1 MFQTLLSPLRSRF
14 DLSPRSPTFPANA
27 TENPT
32 SPPRTAYSL
41 TSPGNASFASSGGFG
56 TFGASLSPEQDITP
70 EEFARDVLVEL
81 MRNSVEELKVRG
93 AEASEDGL
101 RGRMET
107 LSEMLRIM
115 EQDACTKD
123 IFREMDGF
131 LALMSVLASLSV
143 STEDEHNLVPVSPV
157 QLIEPLDEI
166 RKDCITRVFVVLSE
180 AMKDSPENEI
190 YFRTKVGYD
199 SLKLALQSVPT
210 KVDDAGHL
218 HLHILSLFLA
228 LSLSDFSPLLVGFF
242 TDLHDKDIETVDE
255 KVKKVVGIIRHA
267 GALRI
272 LWDLAVPS
280 TLNDVGRYG
289 LYKLFEG
296 LFGLNH
302 RNAGVLSSLGIVG
315 DVFRRFRTTKKAE
328 DGRNKERHVL
338 QKLLRRLLE
347 MGATTAEARGLFAA
361 AIVDDKLD
369 PEILDVARFGM
380 KSRWVEHFSME
391 GPAAVVLGDS
401 DTNKWRTLPKDGLSF
416 LIWFFPSTL
425 PTAPYTLF
433 SASSPS
439 PPPSSTSL
447 HRLNAPPPIRTHLK
461 IAARLDGKLSVW
473 SSAAPDDEV
482 IFPAAKLKKGRWT
495 HLAFVWYQRKGGNPN
510 LRLYIDGAYVDGQN
524 LTYPRAELF
533 SGYGSNSGIRYT
545 IGDFTAQKQ
554 NGSSMSWC
562 LASAY
567 LLGLPLADDLPR
579 LIHHLGPRYT
589 GSFQDRELVKFLTYE
604 ASTSLNMYLNSA
616 SSTGSN
622 QSSIRSPPGGVTVKG
637 KGSQSPIVKA
647 LREGMSSMG
656 LKDESVVFIVAS
668 EDFEWGVDGDGDS
681 TIKDSIGVDVGM
693 RNAKLVGDVFVVK
706 AESLD
711 VALWKIGG
719 AAVGLRLVQLAST
732 SHELSR
738 TLSILTDGLKN
749 SWQNSE
755 DMERLR
761 GYEILGDILRTKA
774 QLINLT
780 AFETL
785 FEFLGINFNSPE
797 QSTVVNPLAYRALAL
812 DFSLWSRTRP
822 EIQRAH
828 LDQFATLLELSRYKA
843 FNWKQRLSKMNLVRK
858 IMFALQADWYSNPPE
873 PNGLTSTHEVG
884 HNMQAQLVQT
894 LGVILRAP
902 GGFVKED
909 IKAVVAYLAANLHEN
924 NNGEGSPH
932 SVISRFEFKLPPREK
947 AELVLSL
954 LVQIIGGH
962 SYYIKFTTVLPM
974 TRILLL
980 LLGDRPSPSVAA
992 QILNMISISI
1002 RVSSSF
1008 SRKFELV
1015 SGWSVLKTILPNVWD
1030 PTVNKAAF
1038 DLLLGRIDTRS
1049 AENSQ
1054 APTPTSATRREE
1066 KERTKSTTV
1075 SCTYILPTIIAAL
1088 RSGLIAV
1095 ANNCHI
1101 SDEGEAAGNLSWSTE
1116 TTMEMLIEELLT
1128 LHASSS
1134 TFRHIFESQQ
1144 TTQLFIDAYK
1154 AMVSKLSKAT
1164 YINNWNLRILEKLT
1178 HFGLALA
1185 LDNSVGGG
1193 QKREI
1198 LDNIQS
1204 AEVIANPNAVT
1215 TAIDPDLVVD
1225 NRSVRQRI
1233 ASARFSIQVGERSV
1247 IRTINRM
1254 TEWRKT
1260 VQTSERKRIRKT
1272 VLDMREHRRQVSR
1285 LTEWTYLLTSE
1296 RGLWPH
1302 HEPIMWRLDE
1312 TEGPHRIRKKLEPQV
1327 DNSPSSRV
1335 DALEEVT
1342 RGVNPPEPDTSSI
1355 MQVEVPPWAEAYEIS
1370 ATEIE
1375 ERQDLAE
1382 EIVDD
1387 KLRRIRHE
1395 LEPGDVIEAVATVA
1409 RIDGVDSSPGL
1420 LILGRTHIYMLDG
1433 VVENEDG
1440 EVIDAHDAPKRLLFI
1455 PGSIVEL
1462 DGPQRAQRWAHT
1474 QIATCSDKK
1483 FLFRDVALEIYF
1495 KDSRSLL
1502 IVFLDKK
1509 RRSDL
1514 EHRLSTIVGRPYS
1527 EIGMTPGPAPQTQ
1540 RTPMFGKMGSR
1551 VLSGFRTDELSTAT
1565 RKWQAREISNFAYL
1579 SILNQISGRTPSDA
1593 TQYPVFPWVLS
1604 DYTSKIL
1611 DLNNPDSYRDLT
1623 KPMGALTSVRRQAA
1637 ETRYS
1642 NLESVGEE
1650 PFHYGTHFSSSMIVC
1665 HFMIRLAPFTNMFKT
1680 LQGGDWDL
1688 PDRLFSDL
1696 PRAYESAAHDVRG
1709 DVRELIPEFFTCPE
1723 FLENS
1728 ANHDFGVLQQT
1739 GERIHDVKLP
1749 PWAHQDPLLFITLN
1763 RRALES
1769 PVVSEHL
1776 PAWIDLIW
1784 GCNQRNPESL
1794 NVFHPLSYEG
1804 SIDLDAIKD
1813 DLERE
1818 ATVGIIHN
1826 FGQTPRKIFTTPHPE
1841 RYHHG
1846 LHSLPI
1852 GTLHGI
1858 EEDPHLLTQ
1867 NVRCFKDLGPTTPVR
1882 ELVPDILSDK
1892 MNPCPEGVLCL
1903 PQFPQE
1909 HVEWRPRSAEL
1920 RIVVEHRLV
1929 QVIEDAFCN
1938 CAAFADSTSLV
1949 TGSSDYTVRL
1959 WKVNRGP
1966 HPNGAQSG
1974 MRVTLSHIM
1983 RVHTDEVTCVAA
1995 SRAWSLIVSGSK
2007 DGSAALWDLNR
2018 GVYVRSIWHGEAGET
2033 NAVNLVAINEST
2045 GYIATC
2051 SRLKLCLHTVNGR
2064 HITTLD
2070 LTKTS
2075 SFSPLVPTITS
2086 MAFHERE
2093 YSHLGVLATGGP
2105 DGSITLRTW
2114 TADGTPDGEKAQWEF
2129 LTIRTMK
2136 VRMVGHNRPPAVTA
2150 IKFLGETLY
2159 HGEETGKSYAWN
2171 LPDS

>member
-14 DLSPRSPTFPANA
+14 DLSPRSPTFPGNG
-27 TENPT
+27 TEQPT
-32 SPPRTAYSL
+32 SPPRSAYSL

-56 TFGASLSPEQDITP
+56 SFSASLTPEQDITP
-70 EEFARDVLVEL
+70 EEFARDVLIEL
-81 MRNSVEELKVRG
+81 MRNSVEEMKVRG

-101 RGRMET
+101 RGRMEVRSI

-131 LALMSVLASLSV
+131 LSLMSVLASLSV
-143 STEDEHNLVPVSPV
+143 PAKDTPSSDLVPVSPV

-166 RKDCITRVFVVLSE
+166 RRECITRVFTVLGE
-180 AMKDSPENEI
+180 AMKGSPENEV
-190 YFRTKVGYD
+190 YFRTKVGYE

-210 KVDDAGHL
+210 KADDAGLL
-218 HLHILSLFLA
+218 HLHVLSLFLA
-228 LSLSDFSPLLVGFF
+228 LSLSDFSPLLVEYF
-242 TDLHDKDIETVDE
+242 TDLQEQNVEAVDE
-255 KVKKVVGIIRHA
+255 KVKQVVGTIRHA
-267 GALRI
+267 GALHI
-272 LWDLAVPS
+272 LWNLAEPE
-280 TLNDVGRYG
+280 TLNDMGRYA

-296 LFGLNH
+296 LFGVSH

-315 DVFRRFRTTKKAE
+315 DVFRRFRAAKKGGE
-328 DGRNKERHVL
+328 SRDKERHIL

-347 MGATTAEARGLFAA
+347 MGATTTEARGLFEA
-361 AIVDDKLD
+361 AIVDEKLD
-369 PEILDVARFGM
+369 PEILDVVRFGM

-391 GPAAVVLGDS
+391 GAAAVVLGDS
-401 DTNKWRTLPKDGLSF
+401 DTNKWKTLPKEGLTF
-416 LIWFFPSTL
+416 LLWFFPSTL
-425 PTAPYTLF
+425 PSTPYTLF
-433 SASSPS
+433 AASSPS

-447 HRLNAPPPIRTHLK
+447 HRIVTSLPIRTHLK
-461 IAARLDGKLSVW
+461 IVLRPDGKLSVW
-473 SSAAPDDEV
+473 SSATPDEEL

-510 LRLYIDGAYVDGQN
+510 LRMYIDGAFVEGQN
-524 LTYPRAELF
+524 LTYPRSELF
-533 SGYGSNSGIRYT
+533 SGYGANSGIRYT
-545 IGDFTAQKQ
+545 IGDANAQKDK
-554 NGSSMSWC
+554 GSSMSWC

-604 ASTSLNMYLNSA
+604 ASTSLNMFLSSSSA
-616 SSTGSN
+616 ASGPAF
-622 QSSIRSPPGGVTVKG
+622 IRSPHGIGGAKG
-637 KGSQSPIVKA
+637 KSVQTPIVKA
-647 LREGMSSMG
+647 LRDGMPAMG
-656 LKDESVVFIVAS
+656 LKEESLVFVVAS
-668 EDFEWGVDGDGDS
+668 DEFEWGVDGDADVAVR
-681 TIKDSIGVDVGM
+681 DAVGVDVGLGIGVKS
-693 RNAKLVGDVFVVK
+693 RKGGSDAKLVGDVFVVK

-719 AAVGLRLVQLAST
+719 AAVGLRLVQFAST
-732 SHELSR
+732 SHEISR

-774 QLINLT
+774 HLVNLT

-812 DFSLWSRTRP
+812 DFSLWSRTRA

-828 LDQFATLLELSRYKA
+828 LEQFATLLELSRYKA
-843 FNWKQRLSKMNLVRK
+843 FNWKQRLSKMGLIRK
-858 IMFALQADWYSNPPE
+858 ILFALQADWYSSLSDQ
-873 PNGLTSTHEVG
+873 NGLAPTNDMG
-884 HNMQAQLVQT
+884 PGMLAQLVQT
-894 LGVILRAP
+894 LGSTLKAP

-909 IKAVVAYLAANLHEN
+909 IKAVVAFLAANLHESEWN
-924 NNGEGSPH
+924 PSNSGEGSPH
-932 SVISRFEFKLPPREK
+932 SVISRFEFKVPPREK
-947 AELVLSL
+947 AEHVLAL
-954 LVQIIGGH
+954 LVQIIGAQP
-962 SYYIKFTTVLPM
+962 YYTKFTTALPM

-980 LLGDRPSPSVAA
+980 LLGDRPSSHVAA

-1002 RVSSSF
+1002 RVSNSF

-1015 SGWSVLKTILPNVWD
+1015 SGWSVLKTVLPNVWD
-1030 PTVNKAAF
+1030 PAVNKAAF
-1038 DLLLGRIDTRS
+1038 DLLLGRINTGPS
-1049 AENSQ
+1049 AEGSQ
-1054 APTPTSATRREE
+1054 ATTPTSATRREE
-1066 KERTKSTTV
+1066 KDRTNSTTV
-1075 SCTYILPTIIAAL
+1075 S
-1088 RSGLIAV
+1088 S
-1095 ANNCHI
+1095 NNCHI
-1101 SDEGEAAGNLSWSTE
+1101 SDDSEASSNLSWSTE

-1154 AMVSKLSKAT
+1154 AMVAKLSKVN
-1164 YINNWNLRILEKLT
+1164 YINGWNIRILEKLT

-1204 AEVIANPNAVT
+1204 AEVISNPNAMT
-1215 TAIDPDLVVD
+1215 TMIDPGLVVD

-1260 VQTSERKRIRKT
+1260 VQVSERKRIRKT

-1302 HEPIMWRLDE
+1302 HEPILWRLDE
-1312 TEGPHRIRKKLEPQV
+1312 TEGPHRIRKKLESQT

-1335 DALEEVT
+1335 DALEEIT

-1355 MQVEVPPWAEAYEIS
+1355 MQVEVPPWAETYEIS
-1370 ATEIE
+1370 ATEMD

-1462 DGPQRAQRWAHT
+1462 DGPQRAQRWAHS
-1474 QIATCSDKK
+1474 QITTCSDKK

-1527 EIGMTPGPAPQTQ
+1527 EIGLTPGPAPQTQ

-1551 VLSGFRTDELSTAT
+1551 VLSGFRSDELSTAT

-1611 DLNNPDSYRDLT
+1611 DLNNAESYRDLT
-1623 KPMGALTSVRRQAA
+1623 KPMGALTSARQQAA

-1642 NLESVGEE
+1642 NLESVGED

-1728 ANHDFGVLQQT
+1728 ANHDFGILQQT
-1739 GERIHDVKLP
+1739 GEKIHDVKLP
-1749 PWAHQDPLLFITLN
+1749 PWARQDPLLFITLN
-1763 RRALES
+1763 RKALES
-1769 PVVSEHL
+1769 AVVSEHL

-1852 GTLHGI
+1852 GTLHGV

-1867 NVRCFKDLGPTTPVR
+1867 NVRCFKDLGPTTPIR
-1882 ELVPDILSDK
+1882 ELVPDIVSEKITPCAEGILS
-1892 MNPCPEGVLCL
+1892 L
-1903 PQFPQE
+1903 PQFPHE
-1909 HVEWRPRSAEL
+1909 YVEWRSRSAEL
-1920 RIVVEHRLV
+1920 RVVVDHRIV
-1929 QVIEDAFCN
+1929 QVIENAFCN
-1938 CAAFADSTSLV
+1938 CAAFADSASLV

-1959 WKVNRGP
+1959 WKVSRGP
-1966 HPNGAQSG
+1966 HANGAQSG
-1974 MRVTLSHIM
+1974 MRITLSHIM

-1995 SRAWSLIVSGSK
+1995 SRAWSLVVSGSK

-2018 GVYVRSIWHGEAGET
+2018 GVYVRSIWHGEAGESA
-2033 NAVNLVAINEST
+2033 AVNLVAINEST

-2075 SFSPLVPTITS
+2075 SFSALVPTITS
-2086 MAFHERE
+2086 MTFHERE

-2114 TADGTPDGEKAQWEF
+2114 TADGTPEGEKAQWEF

-2150 IKFLGETLY
+2150 LKFLGQVNM
-2159 HGEETGKSYAWN
+2159 SFV
-2171 LPDS
+2171 